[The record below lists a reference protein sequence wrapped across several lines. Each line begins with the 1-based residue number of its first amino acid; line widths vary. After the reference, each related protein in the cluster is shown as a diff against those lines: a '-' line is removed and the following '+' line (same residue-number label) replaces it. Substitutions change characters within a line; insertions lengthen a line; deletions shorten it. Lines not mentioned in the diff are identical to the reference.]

1 VPNGLSYDELLE
13 TCRVLVTAG
22 SETTGT
28 LLTGLTYYLL
38 ANPSVYEKLVKEIR
52 GAFKEGNEIN
62 MQSVQKLDYLLAV
75 INEALRLFPP
85 VPGNLRRMTPQEG
98 WWITGLWVPGNVVV
112 AVDVCALSS
121 L

>member
-1 VPNGLSYDELLE
+1 
-13 TCRVLVTAG
+13 
-22 SETTGT
+22 
-28 LLTGLTYYLL
+28 
-38 ANPSVYEKLVKEIR
+38 VYEKLVKEIR